1 MNFIKS
7 HSLLMIFSLVLGIGI
22 FGTAKSVNA
31 QKSNSKSKSKMEKKQ
46 KQENDDDDDDDE
58 PTPAEQAKLAKK
70 AKITKEQAQAIA
82 LKEVP
87 GEIIE
92 SEIEKENGILVW
104 GFDIRRD
111 DGKIWDVEID
121 AKTGK
126 VLKSEEDTE
135 DEDENESEDTEDED
149 TSRNRTVFEKTAKES
164 KHINAG
170 VFHGAI

>member
-46 KQENDDDDDDDE
+46 KQENDDDE

-135 DEDENESEDTEDED
+135 DEDENEDTEDED